1 MENTLGKY
9 IYSPQIYAYKIKN
22 KCSSKSTDGM
32 WGLSTAFESRCPFP
46 LHRIHLGALIVA
58 ETQSQSP
65 PAPQQGR
72 QGGGRRR
79 KGYTLAVEYNMH
91 VTWEGRGI
99 EMYIQTPGVRG
110 PSQEALS

>member
-58 ETQSQSP
+58 ETQSVIP
-65 PAPQQGR
+65 PLHPSRVGR
-72 QGGGRRR
+72 AEDAGGRA
-79 KGYTLAVEYNMH
+79 TL
-91 VTWEGRGI
+91 W
-99 EMYIQTPGVRG
+99 
-110 PSQEALS
+110 L